1 MLDLHDPVPHA
12 FCSGYGDVNAVN
24 PREMVFIMI
33 YVSFNMILGV
43 YLIGNMTALIV
54 KGSKT
59 ERYRDKM
66 TDLANYMNRNR
77 LGKNLRN
84 QIKGHLRLQYESSYA
99 DASVLQ
105 DIPIS
110 FRAKISQALYKS
122 YVEHIP
128 LFKGCSSTF
137 INQIVTLV
145 HEEFFLPGEVVMEQ
159 GNFVDQLY
167 FVCHGVLV
175 RS

>member
-1 MLDLHDPVPHA
+1 
-12 FCSGYGDVNAVN
+12 
-24 PREMVFIMI
+24 
-33 YVSFNMILGV
+33 
-43 YLIGNMTALIV
+43 MTALIV

-66 TDLANYMNRNR
+66 TDLTNYMNRNR

-84 QIKGHLRLQYESSYA
+84 QIKGHLRLQYESSYT
-99 DASVLQ
+99 DDSVLQ

-110 FRAKISQALYKS
+110 FRAKISQTLYKS

-128 LFKGCSSTF
+128 LFKGCSSEF

-145 HEEFFLPGEVVMEQ
+145 HEEFFLPGEVIMER
-159 GNFVDQLY
+159 GNVVDQLY
-167 FVCHGVLV
+167 FVCHGVLNLIYAYKMHTRLETRDGPENGLLTFKLV
-175 RS
+175 RDRILKRIYNSK